1 MTGTPLDL
9 LGLVGAGARM
19 LGLGRGAKPEAQD
32 AGFAKALEAAREGE
46 LESGRVVVSGRDLEV
61 DLSSDQLQRLA
72 HAADVAQAQGAK
84 TAAVLIDGMVIRLD
98 VESRTAVE
106 SVPADSALMT
116 DVDVVLA
123 AGPSTQPAPSSD
135 ALLRRLSPGGDP
147 RVTEQTEQTEHAQ
160 G

>member
-19 LGLGRGAKPEAQD
+19 LGLGRSAQPETQD
-32 AGFAKALEAAREGE
+32 AEFAKALEAAKEGE
-46 LESGRVVVSGRDLEV
+46 LESGRVVVSGQDLEV

-72 HAADVAQAQGAK
+72 HAADVAEAQGAK

-135 ALLRRLSPGGDP
+135 ALLRRLSPTGAP
-147 RVTEQTEQTEHAQ
+147 RVTEQTEQAQ